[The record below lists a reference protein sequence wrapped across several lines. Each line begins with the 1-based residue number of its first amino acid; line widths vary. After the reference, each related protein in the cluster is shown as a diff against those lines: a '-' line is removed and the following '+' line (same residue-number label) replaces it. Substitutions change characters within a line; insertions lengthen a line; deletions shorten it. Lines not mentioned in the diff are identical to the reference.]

1 MKFATKAIH
10 FGQEPDKSTGAV
22 TVPIFQTSTYVQDDV
37 GKTRGYEY
45 SRTGN
50 PTRAALESVIAGLED
65 GSHGFAFSSG
75 MSATDSVVRLLSHGD
90 HVVVS
95 DDVYGGTYRLFTKVL
110 ERFGL
115 EFSFVDTSDIEVLE
129 RAIRPNTKML
139 WIESPSNPLLKL
151 TDIRSASKIAKSK
164 EILTVVDNTFMSP
177 YFQRPLELGCDVVV
191 HSTTKYLGGHSDV
204 VGGAVVANDPDISE
218 RLKFIQNSAGAI
230 PGPFDCWLVLRGIK
244 TLALRMERHNANAQ
258 AVAEFLEGHPEVER
272 VIYPGLRSHPQ
283 HELAQRQM
291 TGFGGMVSFW
301 PKGGIQ
307 SSRVIL
313 KSTRLFVLA
322 ESLGGVESLISSP
335 SAMTHASIPAESR
348 KKTGIR
354 DDLIRLSVGIEDAD
368 DLIEDL
374 GRSLVGS

>member
-1 MKFATKAIH
+1 MRFATKAIH
-10 FGQEPDKSTGAV
+10 YGQEPEKNTGAV
-22 TVPIFQTSTYVQDDV
+22 TVPIFQTSTYAQDDI
-37 GKTRGYEY
+37 GKTKGYEY

-50 PTRAALESVIAGLED
+50 PTRTALETVIASLEG

-95 DDVYGGTYRLFTKVL
+95 DDVYGGTYRLFTKVM

-115 EFSFVDTSDIEVLE
+115 EFSFVDTSDIKVLE
-129 RAIRPNTKML
+129 RAIRPSTKML

-151 TDIRSASKIAKSK
+151 TDIRSASKIARSK
-164 EILTVVDNTFMSP
+164 GILTIVDNTFMSP
-177 YFQRPLELGCDVVV
+177 YFQRPLELGCDIVV

-204 VGGAVVANDPDISE
+204 VGGAVVSKDPEISE

-258 AVAEFLEGHPEVER
+258 AVAEFLENHSKVEK

-283 HELAQRQM
+283 HALAKRQM

-301 PKGGIQ
+301 PKGGMA

-313 KSTRLFVLA
+313 RSTRLFVLA
-322 ESLGGVESLISSP
+322 ESLGGVESLISCP
-335 SAMTHASIPAESR
+335 SAMTHASVPAEAR

-374 GRSLVGS
+374 DRSFVGT

>member
-1 MKFATKAIH
+1 MRFATKAIH
-10 FGQEPDKSTGAV
+10 YGQEPEKNTGAV
-22 TVPIFQTSTYVQDDV
+22 TVPIFQTSTYAQDDI
-37 GKTRGYEY
+37 GKTKGYEY

-50 PTRAALESVIAGLED
+50 PTRTALETVIASLEG

-95 DDVYGGTYRLFTKVL
+95 DDVYGGTYRLFTKVM

-115 EFSFVDTSDIEVLE
+115 EFSFVDTSDIKVLE
-129 RAIRPNTKML
+129 RAIRPSTKML

-151 TDIRSASKIAKSK
+151 TDIRSASKIARSK
-164 EILTVVDNTFMSP
+164 GILTIVDNTFMSP
-177 YFQRPLELGCDVVV
+177 YFQRPLELGCDIVV

-204 VGGAVVANDPDISE
+204 VGGAVVSKDPEISE

-258 AVAEFLEGHPEVER
+258 AVAEFLENHSKVEK
-272 VIYPGLRSHPQ
+272 VIYPGLKSHPQ
-283 HELAQRQM
+283 HALAKRQM

-301 PKGGIQ
+301 PKGGMA

-313 KSTRLFVLA
+313 RSTRLFVLA
-322 ESLGGVESLISSP
+322 ESLGGVESLISCP
-335 SAMTHASIPAESR
+335 SAMTHASVPAEAR

-374 GRSLVGS
+374 DRSFVGT

>member
-1 MKFATKAIH
+1 MRFATKAIH
-10 FGQEPDKSTGAV
+10 YGQEPEKTTGAV
-22 TVPIFQTSTYVQDDV
+22 TVPIFQTSTYAQDDI
-37 GKTRGYEY
+37 GKTKGYEY

-50 PTRAALESVIAGLED
+50 PTRTALETVIASLEG

-95 DDVYGGTYRLFTKVL
+95 DDVYGGTYRLFTKVM

-115 EFSFVDTSDIEVLE
+115 EFSFVDTSDIKVLE
-129 RAIRPNTKML
+129 RAIRPSTKML

-151 TDIRSASKIAKSK
+151 TDIRSASKIARSK
-164 EILTVVDNTFMSP
+164 GILTIVDNTFMSP
-177 YFQRPLELGCDVVV
+177 YFQRPLELGCDIVV

-204 VGGAVVANDPDISE
+204 VGGAVVSKDPEISE

-258 AVAEFLEGHPEVER
+258 AVAEFLENHSKVEK
-272 VIYPGLRSHPQ
+272 VIYPGLKSHPQ
-283 HELAQRQM
+283 HALAKRQM

-301 PKGGIQ
+301 PKGGMA

-313 KSTRLFVLA
+313 RSTRLFVLA
-322 ESLGGVESLISSP
+322 ESLGGVESLISCP
-335 SAMTHASIPAESR
+335 SAMTHASVPAEAR

-374 GRSLVGS
+374 DRSFVGT